1 MHGTLRVLRVNK
13 VWYNFA
19 TVLRLRFAISVSWI
33 YIPQT
38 AALGTAQSCDTWTAE
53 HRKGGGGAKCAVNTI
68 TCRVDLSVSAVWI
81 RYQNCCCHWFTSKQ
95 MKHLVE
101 KGNRLNLNHLQQVV
115 PLSGLTCD
123 VITIAKPEEPLLR
136 RLTFSPVGLL
146 SSFSLPS
153 LIFFR
158 NLVSV
163 FQQLYQRVI
172 RLLRTTLWSKALHVI
187 KTNTSWLVSS
197 TVPPP
202 PHQSHVD
209 QVGSDPRL
217 WSAQWPC
224 VPAGLLCLWFRD
236 NSLRAIWRIPECFPF
251 FIDLNCGYSLGEMWM
266 RWKVQWYKWSNG
278 WSMCL
283 AV

>member
-202 PHQSHVD
+202 PPEPCGPGWLWSSTVKRPMTMRSCWPAVFVIQRQQPKSNME
-209 QVGSDPRL
+209 DPRM
-217 WSAQWPC
+217 
-224 VPAGLLCLWFRD
+224 
-236 NSLRAIWRIPECFPF
+236 FPF
-251 FIDLNCGYSLGEMWM
+251 LYRFKLW
-266 RWKVQWYKWSNG
+266 VFTG
-278 WSMCL
+278 WNVNEVKGS
-283 AV
+283 VI